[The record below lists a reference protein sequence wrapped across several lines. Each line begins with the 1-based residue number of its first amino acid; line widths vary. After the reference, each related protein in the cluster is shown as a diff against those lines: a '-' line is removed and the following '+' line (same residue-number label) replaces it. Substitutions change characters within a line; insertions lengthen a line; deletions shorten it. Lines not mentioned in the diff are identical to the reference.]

1 MSNYFATKVTAKTVK
16 GDSSIARLIPLN
28 EAIKNAIDA
37 NAKNIF
43 VYIEN
48 CQKDKVIGESFSLIV
63 EDDGNG
69 FDCMNE
75 QYMNDRWTHYKG
87 GDYRQNQL
95 GGKSK
100 GRYSY
105 LKFIDYD
112 ESKFTNIKLYTKA
125 KQINNCITFSADK
138 GNIVFMSS
146 DKQTNYNSESTNTQ
160 LYIAR
165 LGEKFINN
173 RNIERLVKDLEKEIV
188 VEFADKII
196 KNVSIFINNEK
207 INAEKYI
214 DDKIEQRTYHLSN
227 GEEFIAD
234 MIVWNDEIDLI
245 DKKHTF
251 LFNKQ
256 GNCLGKLN
264 SGSRKSIFNCHT
276 VFLTGDIFREDSEL
290 IEMDFEYQKIID
302 EVQETYKDDLDKLLF
317 KSLLKNRDNIA
328 NNLVE
333 NSGLCHSNNIDNM
346 IKEKINEAYKI
357 LTLPLIINKQNINK
371 KNVGYISNSL
381 LGIISDNH
389 SNTLTNLEL
398 VFNLNAEQQKILS
411 YVRQNIDILT
421 LVKQYYDIARKLD
434 FLEHFENL
442 VLDEGK
448 KSTKE
453 RTELHKIVENN
464 LWIFGVEYADLSL
477 VFSDRS
483 LNGIFKE
490 VGLPIDI
497 DNKDALNKIP
507 DIFIPRTKDNKL
519 LLIELKAP
527 KVEITKKILDE
538 VFEKYVITILKA
550 LQKQNNTINFIEAL
564 CISSTKQ
571 ELIATFDEPN
581 YKIKAVT
588 WQEIITSRRN
598 ENKEKLKSIEHSLTL
613 SHYTDLQD
621 FKEKEISKE

>member
-1 MSNYFATKVTAKTVK
+1 M
-16 GDSSIARLIPLN
+16 
-28 EAIKNAIDA
+28 
-37 NAKNIF
+37 
-43 VYIEN
+43 
-48 CQKDKVIGESFSLIV
+48 
-63 EDDGNG
+63 
-69 FDCMNE
+69 
-75 QYMNDRWTHYKG
+75 W
-87 GDYRQNQL
+87 
-95 GGKSK
+95 
-100 GRYSY
+100 
-105 LKFIDYD
+105 
-112 ESKFTNIKLYTKA
+112 
-125 KQINNCITFSADK
+125 
-138 GNIVFMSS
+138 
-146 DKQTNYNSESTNTQ
+146 
-160 LYIAR
+160 
-165 LGEKFINN
+165 
-173 RNIERLVKDLEKEIV
+173 
-188 VEFADKII
+188 
-196 KNVSIFINNEK
+196 
-207 INAEKYI
+207 
-214 DDKIEQRTYHLSN
+214 
-227 GEEFIAD
+227 
-234 MIVWNDEIDLI
+234 
-245 DKKHTF
+245 
-251 LFNKQ
+251 
-256 GNCLGKLN
+256 
-264 SGSRKSIFNCHT
+264 
-276 VFLTGDIFREDSEL
+276 
-290 IEMDFEYQKIID
+290 
-302 EVQETYKDDLDKLLF
+302 
-317 KSLLKNRDNIA
+317 
-328 NNLVE
+328 
-333 NSGLCHSNNIDNM
+333 
-346 IKEKINEAYKI
+346 
-357 LTLPLIINKQNINK
+357 
-371 KNVGYISNSL
+371 NSL

-464 LWIFGVEYADLSL
+464 LWIFGVEYADLPL